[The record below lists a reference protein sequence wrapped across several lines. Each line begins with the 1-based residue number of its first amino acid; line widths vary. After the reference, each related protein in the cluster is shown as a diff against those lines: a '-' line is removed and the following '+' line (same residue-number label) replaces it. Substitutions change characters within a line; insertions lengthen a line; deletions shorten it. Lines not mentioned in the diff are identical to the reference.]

1 MNNKP
6 LWYPLDNFPEDIEKN
21 INKKKYVNREMK
33 KNYDFHR
40 KLCLFLIIFLIL
52 FYMFLLIK
60 DENFINNFK
69 NVTL

>member
-40 KLCLFLIIFLIL
+40 KLCFFLIIFLIL

>member
-33 KNYDFHR
+33 NNYDFHR